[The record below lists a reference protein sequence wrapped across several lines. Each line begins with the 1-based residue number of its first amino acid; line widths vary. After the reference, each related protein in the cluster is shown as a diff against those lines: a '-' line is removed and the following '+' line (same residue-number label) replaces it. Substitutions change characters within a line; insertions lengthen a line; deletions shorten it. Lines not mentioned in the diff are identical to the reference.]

1 MELVNFLLFTLGCAG
16 LTLVFTR
23 SDILESLR
31 DKISN
36 ISYNLGYLSNCPM
49 CSGFWVGLA
58 GGFMVGYNPVLSAG
72 LISLVS
78 WSVANV
84 VESLYAVGVYC
95 DEKLENGEE

>member
-1 MELVNFLLFTLGCAG
+1 
-16 LTLVFTR
+16 
-23 SDILESLR
+23 
-31 DKISN
+31 
-36 ISYNLGYLSNCPM
+36 
-49 CSGFWVGLA
+49 
-58 GGFMVGYNPVLSAG
+58 MVGYNPVLSAG